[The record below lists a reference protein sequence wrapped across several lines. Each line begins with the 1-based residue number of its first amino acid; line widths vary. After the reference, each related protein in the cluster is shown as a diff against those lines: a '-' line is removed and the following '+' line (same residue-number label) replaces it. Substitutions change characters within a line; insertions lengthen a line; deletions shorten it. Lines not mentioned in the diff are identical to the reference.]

1 MFADSKIAKKYSC
14 SQTKT
19 THLLSGAV
27 AKESIS
33 DLKFTLSSSDLYKW
47 FALANDGSSDE
58 IDKFLPILIRQFPT
72 NGLILIKDLIQTQFL
87 KHALPR

>member
-47 FALANDGSSDE
+47 FGLANGSSDE
-58 IDKFLPILIRQFPT
+58 IDKCLPILIRQFPT